1 MYYEIELR
9 IHKKKK
15 TTLLRRQA
23 KKLYFHSAVLLRQ
36 TVKSVVTWD

>member
-9 IHKKKK
+9 IHKKK